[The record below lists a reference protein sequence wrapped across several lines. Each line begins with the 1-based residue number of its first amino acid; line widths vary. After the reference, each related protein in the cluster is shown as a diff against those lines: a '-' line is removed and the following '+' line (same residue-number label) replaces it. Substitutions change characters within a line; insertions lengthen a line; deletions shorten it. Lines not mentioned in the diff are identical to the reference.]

1 MQVKALFFP
10 KRLDIQPVNRMLT
23 PYNSTILKRRLLMNE
38 RTGIITFKGN
48 PMTLLGSE
56 LKVGDKAPDF
66 AAVDTT
72 LAPVGINS
80 HVGKIRIISAV
91 PSLDTP
97 VCDTETRRFNQEA
110 AALPENVVV
119 LTVSMDLPFA
129 QKRWCGAAG
138 IDRVTT
144 LSDYRDRSFGYAYGV
159 VIKELLL
166 LARCIFV
173 VDGQGIIRYIQQVP
187 EVTSEP
193 DYAAVIAATK
203 ALL

>member
-1 MQVKALFFP
+1 MQ
-10 KRLDIQPVNRMLT
+10 
-23 PYNSTILKRRLLMNE
+23 E

-48 PMTLLGSE
+48 PFTLLGPE

-66 AAVDTT
+66 SVVDNG
-72 LAPVGINS
+72 LAPVTLATFA
-80 HVGKIRIISAV
+80 GKVKIVSCV

-110 AALPENVVV
+110 AALPEQVAL
-119 LTVSMDLPFA
+119 LTVSLDLPFA

-138 IDRVTT
+138 IDRVTL
-144 LSDYRDRSFGYAYGV
+144 LSDYQDRSLAQNYGV
-159 VIKELLL
+159 LIKELKLL
-166 LARCIFV
+166 SRSIFV
-173 VDGQGIIRYIQQVP
+173 IDATNTIRYIQHVP

-193 DYAAVIAATK
+193 DYAAVIQAAK